1 MTEKGPRASGAREA
15 GASLGQPRI
24 TDRRLLES
32 LGSMNSSGISSVLWH
47 NPCDRSAV
55 VSARGARMTV
65 QPDESGF
72 RRRVLG

>member
-47 NPCDRSAV
+47 NPLRSERRGLGQGSEDDC
-55 VSARGARMTV
+55 SAG
-65 QPDESGF
+65 
-72 RRRVLG
+72 